1 MKKRDIKE
9 IFSKTKEE
17 LSKILKEYKNELEKI
32 TVQQKAGK
40 LKNVMLVHQKR
51 KDIARILGSLR
62 NKEISKV

>member
-17 LSKILKEYKNELEKI
+17 LSKMLKEYRDELEKI

-40 LKNVMLVHQKR
+40 LKNVMLASQKR
-51 KDIARILGSLR
+51 KDIARILTSLR

>member
-17 LSKILKEYKNELEKI
+17 LSKMLKEYRNELEKI

-40 LKNVMLVHQKR
+40 LKNVMIVAQKR

>member
-17 LSKILKEYKNELEKI
+17 LSKMLKEYRNELEKI